1 MGKTVQVKYGD
12 TVKVHY
18 DVKVEDSIVFDSPTY
33 SEHLKFTIGEMEV
46 LSGFQR
52 AIVGMWPSESKTV
65 KVPANQAFGSRRK
78 GLVFE
83 INHKLFPSDS
93 KPKIGQY
100 AELVGEDGQSTLCIV
115 TSISRSKVILDA
127 NHPLAGKDLIFK
139 IQLLE
144 IITKLN
150 L

>member
-1 MGKTVQVKYGD
+1 MGKTDQAKYGD

-100 AELVGEDGQSTLCIV
+100 AELIGEDGQSILCIV
-115 TSISRSKVILDA
+115 TCVSGSKVILDA

-144 IITKLN
+144 IA
-150 L
+150 